1 MRELSS
7 IKGFGPKRLEALAKR
22 GIETARDLVETLPTG
37 YRDTTSPMSP
47 AQMTDGVTGCFEG
60 FVVGKPTLQRAR
72 GMI

>member
-22 GIETARDLVETLPTG
+22 GIESAKDLLETLPTG

-47 AQMTDGVTGCFEG
+47 VQMTDGTTSEWIGERMAT
-60 FVVGKPTLQRAR
+60 PSIAMASR
-72 GMI
+72 

>member
-37 YRDTTSPMSP
+37 Y
-47 AQMTDGVTGCFEG
+47 
-60 FVVGKPTLQRAR
+60 VVCSQIIIAAFFPCATFDS
-72 GMI
+72 